1 MEIAHHFVAQF
12 WHRTARTRHAC
23 CVEGGVRRRLRAWE
37 EQAMALFDASTAQ
50 CLIYSFKD
58 GLLSKIAHDLKHR
71 ATRFSIDVDEQFRAV
86 RATIDARSLQ
96 VECVMKEGVETENGI
111 SDGDKRKIETQI
123 VEDVLD
129 ANQHPSID
137 FRSTAIQPV
146 AEGYRIEGL
155 VRMHGIEKPIVSLA
169 QRVNGHYSA
178 DLTLHQPDFGIK
190 PFSAML
196 GTLKI
201 KPDVIVRLMVPAI

>member
-1 MEIAHHFVAQF
+1 
-12 WHRTARTRHAC
+12 
-23 CVEGGVRRRLRAWE
+23 
-37 EQAMALFDASTAQ
+37 MALFDASTAQ

-86 RATIDARSLQ
+86 RASIDARSLQ

-111 SDGDKRKIETQI
+111 SDGDKRKIESQI

-137 FRSTAIQPV
+137 FRSTSVQSV
-146 AEGYRIEGL
+146 ADGYRIEGL
-155 VRMHGIEKPIVSLA
+155 VRMHGVEKPIVSLA